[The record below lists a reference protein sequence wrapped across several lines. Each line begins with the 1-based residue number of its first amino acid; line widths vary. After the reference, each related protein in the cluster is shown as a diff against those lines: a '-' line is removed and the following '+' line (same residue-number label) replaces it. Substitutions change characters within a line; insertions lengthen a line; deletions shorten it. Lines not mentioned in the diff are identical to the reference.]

1 MKTGLVMEGGAFRTI
16 FSTGIC
22 DALLGR
28 DILPDYL
35 VGVSAG
41 VTYGT
46 SYLSRQPRRNLEVLT
61 QYANDKRYMGLG
73 NLINPKNRCYFG
85 LDFAYRRI
93 PAELVPFDFDEFER
107 YEGEVEAVV
116 TNVDTGKPEY
126 IDVPRRDEKFLL
138 LQASCAI
145 PLMFPTIYVDGK
157 PYLDGG
163 CSDPIPF
170 RRAFEKGCDRVVVM
184 LTRERDYVKKPE
196 SAQLAINMAYGKHK
210 DFISA
215 MKKRS
220 EVYNQSREELFALE
234 KEGKVI
240 VLSPKSTKG
249 FSRTEKDVSKI
260 RALWKEGYELGL
272 EHLDEIEAF
281 WKK

>member
-85 LDFAYRRI
+85 LDFAYRKI

-170 RRAFEKGCDRVVVM
+170 RRAFEKCCDRVVVM

-260 RALWKEGYELGL
+260 RALWKEGYDLGL
-272 EHLDEIEAF
+272 ERLDEIEAF

>member
-272 EHLDEIEAF
+272 ERLDEIEAF

>member
-28 DILPDYL
+28 DVLPDYL

-272 EHLDEIEAF
+272 ERLDEIEAF

>member
-22 DALLGR
+22 DALLEKN
-28 DILPDYL
+28 ILPDYL

-46 SYLSRQPRRNLEVLT
+46 SYLSRQPKRNLEVLT
-61 QYANDKRYMGLG
+61 TYANDKRYMGVG
-73 NLINPKNRCYFG
+73 NLLNPKNRCYFG

-126 IDVPRRDEKFLL
+126 LPVPRRDEKFLL

-163 CSDPIPF
+163 CSDAIPF

-184 LTRERDYVKKPE
+184 LTREREYIKKPE
-196 SAQLAINMAYGKHK
+196 SLQFAINMAYCRHK
-210 DFISA
+210 NFTDA
-215 MKKRS
+215 MKHRS
-220 EVYNQSREELFALE
+220 EMYNQAREELFALE
-234 KEGKVI
+234 KEGKVL
-240 VLSPKSTKG
+240 VLAPKNTKG
-249 FSRTEKDVSKI
+249 FSRTEKDMSKV
-260 RALWKEGYELGL
+260 RALWQEGYDLGV
-272 EHLDEIEAF
+272 ERLDEIRDF
-281 WKK
+281 WGK

>member
-220 EVYNQSREELFALE
+220 EIYNQSREELFALE

-272 EHLDEIEAF
+272 ERLDEIEAF